1 MQQLQAII
9 ESAFEDRAAVTP
21 ATATPASIRDASHAL
36 RSTGLNPVTL
46 IKSR

>member
-21 ATATPASIRDASHAL
+21 ATATPALRDAVNQVIELLDSGKL
-36 RSTGLNPVTL
+36 RVA
-46 IKSR
+46 

>member
-21 ATATPASIRDASHAL
+21 ATAPLYCVTQLIR
-36 RSTGLNPVTL
+36 
-46 IKSR
+46 